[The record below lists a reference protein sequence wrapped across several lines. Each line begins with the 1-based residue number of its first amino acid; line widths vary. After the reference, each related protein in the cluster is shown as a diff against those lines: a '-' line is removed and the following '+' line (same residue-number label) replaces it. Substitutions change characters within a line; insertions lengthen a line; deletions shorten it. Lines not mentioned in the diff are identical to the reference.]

1 VFFYRAKRELRRKTF
16 KRANIVQNY
25 NCQIFAKKQNKR
37 SIGSKTV
44 LRFPRES
51 FRCQSPDWGARVQ
64 VPKRGNISGWE
75 IDLIEHKKIR
85 GSSAHLSCHGA
96 YKGAPRSI
104 LINVR
109 KMEARR
115 ILHNAPYIRQR

>member
-1 VFFYRAKRELRRKTF
+1 VFLYRAKRELRRKTF

-75 IDLIEHKKIR
+75 IDLIEHKILRAKSAVRPLR
-85 GSSAHLSCHGA
+85 GAAARKH
-96 YKGAPRSI
+96 
-104 LINVR
+104 NVR
-109 KMEARR
+109 ARN
-115 ILHNAPYIRQR
+115 LQA